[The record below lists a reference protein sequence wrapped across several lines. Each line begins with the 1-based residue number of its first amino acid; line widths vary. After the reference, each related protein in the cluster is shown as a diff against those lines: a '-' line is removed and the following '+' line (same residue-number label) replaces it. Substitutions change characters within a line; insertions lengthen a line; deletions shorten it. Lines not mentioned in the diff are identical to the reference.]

1 MAQSDAELI
10 RRTLDGDDNAFGFL
24 VDKYK
29 GAVHALA
36 YRKIGDFHIAEDITQ
51 DTFLKAFQKLSTLKR
66 HENFSGWLYVIAA
79 RCCISWL
86 RENQHPMQSL
96 EQVGAAQVEAS
107 AEREYSADRVRKQ
120 LQEALENLPESDRT
134 VLTLHYL
141 GGMTYEEVSRFIGAS
156 TGAVKNRLYRA
167 RHHLKEELI
176 KMIHQTWGTLQ
187 LPPTFTQQLA
197 EKIYRLNPAPAPVSK
212 PQAPW
217 ITAVTLGVAALFV
230 VAGKLFTSEFQ
241 QPYSLNPSTSVKLIE
256 LTEAPIVETPLPK
269 PSFANHY
276 DGDGNPVMAF
286 AAGGDTKQVDK
297 LRGSISGHV
306 IYAGT
311 GKPAADVPI
320 RAAGIQPGIGDAH
333 AHTGADGTYVLEN
346 VPVGP
351 YVVMIGDTWEWHET
365 FDWRAPANEGIHVEP
380 DSISTGV
387 DFSLT
392 PGGFVEGKITDGDT
406 GEPVAGVQI
415 QVYDAAHP
423 NSQGVGHR
431 LNTDNQGRYRFRVT
445 PGRVLV
451 VANTTNNDAPYY
463 IPFPGGEFYGEVAES
478 ETLSDIDFECLRG
491 YSIHGT
497 VVTADEQ
504 PIAGASVRANIIPI
518 KGLVELPNHAATDAQ
533 GRFTLKGIPVNEET
547 EQLVIIAEHDNL
559 RGRASWS
566 KEQVSAVEITLVP
579 RPTATI
585 VGQVIDVQG
594 SPISHAGIGLS
605 WEEGF
610 AGTATTSPNSPVV
623 VTSPEGNFTVGPT
636 FSFGK
641 SWLEVGGKYQIHA
654 TAAEYGRT
662 SSEWFTLQEGEH
674 TIPALVLHRAEH
686 FIAGQVADWKGQP
699 VSGATVFAEGS
710 RTAVNGV
717 SDHEGR
723 FSLSNIADSRIK
735 VYAFHQGPDCSDTDA
750 EFDANREDVRVILAP
765 NKPMISD
772 VAGNSIR
779 FDPFPYPL
787 EGKQAPELKIY
798 SRHSWLNSEPIA
810 LSSLRGK
817 IAVLNFWSTYV
828 NQESC
833 DPWLPTLNRI
843 HEKYSDK
850 GVIVIGVHTSVH
862 QLEGHPDIQEIEKSV
877 IQWRIKYPIAIDS
890 AGANANVD
898 VNDWP
903 SQFGATFND
912 YLVRSL
918 PTILFVDRAGKVRTL
933 FLIGGTLDEK
943 VNALLNE

>member
-10 RRTLDGDDNAFGFL
+10 KRTLDGDDNAFGFL
-24 VDKYK
+24 VEKYK

-51 DTFLKAFQKLSTLKR
+51 DTFLKAYQKLSTLKR

-86 RENQHPMQSL
+86 RENQNPMQSL

-107 AEREYSADRVRKQ
+107 AEREYSDDRVRKR
-120 LQEALENLPESDRT
+120 LRDALENLPESDRT

-156 TGAVKNRLYRA
+156 TSAVKNRLYRA

-187 LPPTFTQQLA
+187 LPPTFTQQLV
-197 EKIYRLNPAPAPVSK
+197 EKIYRLNPAPAPGSK

-217 ITAVTLGVAALFV
+217 IAAVTLGAATLV
-230 VAGKLFTSEFQ
+230 VLVGMLSTSEFQ
-241 QPYSLNPSTSVKLIE
+241 QPYSLNPSTPVEIVE
-256 LTEAPIVETPLPK
+256 LTDAPIVETYLPK
-269 PSFANHY
+269 PSIYGHSG
-276 DGDGNPVMAF
+276 GDGNPVLAVTS
-286 AAGGDTKQVDK
+286 GSGDTVDK
-297 LRGSISGHV
+297 PRGSITGRV
-306 IYAGT
+306 TYADS
-311 GKPAADVPI
+311 GKPAANVPI

-346 VPVGP
+346 VLVGP

-406 GEPVAGVQI
+406 GEPVAGIQI

-423 NSQGVGHR
+423 PSQGMGHW
-431 LNTDNQGRYRFRVT
+431 LNTDTDGRYRFRVA
-445 PGRVLV
+445 PGKVGIHV
-451 VANTTNNDAPYY
+451 GSINTKIPYY
-463 IPFPGGEFYGEVAES
+463 IKLPGGEFYGEVVEG
-478 ETLSDIDFECLRG
+478 ETLSDIDFVCFRG

-497 VVTADEQ
+497 VRTADNQ
-504 PIAGASVRANIIPI
+504 PVTGASVRAHIIPI
-518 KGLVELPNHAATDAQ
+518 MGLIELPNHASTDEQ

-559 RGRASWS
+559 HGRANWS
-566 KEQVSAVEITLVP
+566 KEQADAVEITLIP
-579 RPTATI
+579 RPTAI
-585 VGQVIDVQG
+585 IAGQAIDEQG

-610 AGTATTSPNSPVV
+610 AGTATTAPDSSVAE
-623 VTSPEGNFTVGPT
+623 SDSDGNFTVGPT

-662 SSEWFTLQEGEH
+662 SSEWFTLQEGDH
-674 TIPALVLHRAEH
+674 IVPDLVLPKAEY
-686 FIAGQVADWKGQP
+686 FIAGQVVDWQGQP
-699 VSGATVFAEGS
+699 VGGATVFAEGT

-717 SDHEGR
+717 SDRDGR
-723 FSLSNIADSRIK
+723 FNLKNIADSRIR

-772 VAGNSIR
+772 AAGNSIR

-798 SRHSWLNSEPIA
+798 SRHSWLNSEPIE
-810 LSSLRGK
+810 LNSLRGK

-833 DPWLPTLNRI
+833 DPWLPALSRI
-843 HEKYSDK
+843 HEKYSDRR
-850 GVIVIGVHTSVH
+850 VIVIGVHTSVH
-862 QLEGHPDIQEIEKSV
+862 QLEGHPRIQEIEKSV
-877 IQWRIKYPIAIDS
+877 TQRGIKYPIAIDV

-918 PTILFVDRAGKVRTL
+918 PTILFVDKAGKVRTL

>member
-10 RRTLDGDDNAFGFL
+10 KRTLDGDDNAFGFL

-29 GAVHALA
+29 SAVHALA

-51 DTFLKAFQKLSTLKR
+51 DTFLKAYQKLSTLKR
-66 HENFSGWLYVIAA
+66 HANFSGWLYVIAA

-86 RENQHPMQSL
+86 RNNQHPLQSI

-107 AEREYSADRVRKQ
+107 AEREYSDDRARNR
-120 LQEALENLPESDRT
+120 LHDALENLPESDRT

-141 GGMTYEEVSRFIGAS
+141 GGMTYEEVSRFIGVS
-156 TGAVKNRLYRA
+156 TSAVKNRLYRA
-167 RHHLKEELI
+167 RHHLKEELL
-176 KMIHQTWGTLQ
+176 KMIHQTWGTFQ
-187 LPPTFTQQLA
+187 LPPTFTQQLV
-197 EKIYRLNPAPAPVSK
+197 EKIYRLNPAPTPSSK

-217 ITAVTLGVAALFV
+217 ITAITACAAALFV
-230 VAGKLFTSEFQ
+230 VAGMLSTSEFQ
-241 QPYSLNPSTSVKLIE
+241 PPYSLSPSTPVKLIE
-256 LTEAPIVETPLPK
+256 LTKAPIVETPLPK

-276 DGDGNPVMAF
+276 NGDGNPVMAF
-286 AAGGDTKQVDK
+286 TAGGGDTTHVDK
-297 LRGSISGHV
+297 PRGSISGRV
-306 IYAGT
+306 IYADS

-320 RAAGIQPGIGDAH
+320 RAAGLHPGVGNALTK
-333 AHTGADGTYVLEN
+333 TGADGTYLLKAVAA
-346 VPVGP
+346 GA

-365 FDWRAPANEGIHVEP
+365 FDWRAPAHEGIHVEP

-406 GEPVAGVQI
+406 GDPVSGIQI

-423 NSQGVGHR
+423 NSQGMGHW

-463 IPFPGGEFYGEVAES
+463 IPFPGGEFYEEAAEGE
-478 ETLSDIDFECLRG
+478 TISDINFVCLRG

-497 VVTADEQ
+497 VRTADND
-504 PIAGASVRANIIPI
+504 PVAGASVGANIITVNNR
-518 KGLVELPNHAATDAQ
+518 LTELPNQGSTDEQ
-533 GRFTLKGIPVNEET
+533 GKFTLKGIPVNEET
-547 EQLVIIAEHDNL
+547 EQLVITAKHDNFH
-559 RGRASWS
+559 GRASWS

-579 RPTATI
+579 RPTAII
-585 VGQVIDVQG
+585 VGQVIDEHG
-594 SPISHAGIGLS
+594 NRIARSGIGLS
-605 WEEGF
+605 LEEGF
-610 AGTATTSPNSPVV
+610 GGIATTSPVAESD
-623 VTSPEGNFTVGPT
+623 SGGKFAVGPT
-636 FSFGK
+636 LSFDP

-654 TAAEYGRT
+654 TAAGYGRT
-662 SSEWFTLQEGEH
+662 SSEWFTLQEGDH
-674 TIPALVLHRAEH
+674 IVPDLVLPKAVY
-686 FIAGQVADWKGQP
+686 FIAGKVVDWQGQP
-699 VSGATVFAEGS
+699 VGGATVFAEGTS
-710 RTAVNGV
+710 TAANGV

-723 FSLSNIADSRIK
+723 FNLKNIADSRIR
-735 VYAFHQGPDCSDTDA
+735 VYAFHQGPDCSNQDA

-772 VAGNSIR
+772 GAGNSIR

-787 EGKQAPELKIY
+787 EGKQAPELNIF
-798 SRHSWLNSEPIA
+798 SRHSWLNSKPIA

-817 IAVLNFWSTYV
+817 VAVLNFWSTYV

-833 DPWLPTLNRI
+833 DIWLPALIRI

-862 QLEGHPDIQEIEKSV
+862 QLEAHPDIQEIEKAV
-877 IQWRIKYPIAIDS
+877 TQRRIKYPIAIDA

-898 VNDWP
+898 MNDWP

-918 PTILFVDRAGKVRTL
+918 PSIIFIDKAGKVRTL

-943 VNALLNE
+943 VNALLKE